1 MALPPLTDEQRA
13 QALDKAAA
21 ARKIRA
27 EVKSKLKSR
36 ELKLSEV
43 LERAKSDEALS
54 KMKVVTLLESLPR
67 VGSTTANAVMQE
79 VGIAA
84 SRRIRG
90 LGIHQREE
98 LIRRFG

>member
-1 MALPPLTDEQRA
+1 MALPPLTPEQRA

-21 ARKIRA
+21 ARKVRA
-27 EVKSKLKSR
+27 EIKAQLKSR

-43 LERAKSDEALS
+43 LDRAQKDEALS

-67 VGSTTANAVMQE
+67 VGSTTAHAVMQE

-90 LGIHQREE
+90 LGVHQRDE
-98 LIRRFG
+98 LVRRFG